1 MVDICSY
8 VLILASV
15 VLFGYSLSRL
25 IDGFSTVQKKMQDY
39 RQMLAEYEAP
49 PDATRRINTLQNG
62 FLALGYVVLAH
73 LAGFTLWFLALM
85 AAKFTLSC
93 CFSDKLHCLVIHECL
108 LAPCA
113 CSMIGP
119 SLKMPFQKFGCDALR
134 CFGLLRCSAFRGDG
148 SYRLPNP
155 SKYPRS
161 LSMFLLQCHF

>member
-62 FLALGYVVLAH
+62 FLAL

-93 CFSDKLHCLVIHECL
+93 CFSDKLHCLVIHRERTLSRRFYGL
-108 LAPCA
+108 LKA
-113 CSMIGP
+113 
-119 SLKMPFQKFGCDALR
+119 DALLNI
-134 CFGLLRCSAFRGDG
+134 FLSAF
-148 SYRLPNP
+148 
-155 SKYPRS
+155 
-161 LSMFLLQCHF
+161 LLLVLVL

>member
-85 AAKFTLSC
+85 AAKFTLSS
-93 CFSDKLHCLVIHECL
+93 CFSDKLHCLVIHRERTLSRRFYGL
-108 LAPCA
+108 LKA
-113 CSMIGP
+113 
-119 SLKMPFQKFGCDALR
+119 DALLNI
-134 CFGLLRCSAFRGDG
+134 FLSAF
-148 SYRLPNP
+148 
-155 SKYPRS
+155 
-161 LSMFLLQCHF
+161 LLLVLVL